1 MAEKVIEYPNIDHY
15 SYNYAHASNLTE
27 DAFIAYYQPIWN
39 AAGAFGRADANKQK
53 EVLKG
58 HYKIITD
65 HMASLQPKQPEVVKQ
80 NTGKGDK

>member
-1 MAEKVIEYPNIDHY
+1 MAAQTKEYPNIGHL
-15 SYNYAHASNLTE
+15 SYNYEFAAKMTE
-27 DAFIAYYQPIWN
+27 DGFIAYYQPIWN

-65 HMASLQPKQPEVVKQ
+65 HIASLQPKQPEVVKQ